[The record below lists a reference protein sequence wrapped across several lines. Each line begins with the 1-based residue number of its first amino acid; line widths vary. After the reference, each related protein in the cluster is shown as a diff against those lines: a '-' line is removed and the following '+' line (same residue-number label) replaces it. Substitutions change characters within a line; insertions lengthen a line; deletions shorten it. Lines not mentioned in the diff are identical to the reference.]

1 MSAMKMGLHELIQ
14 PGPAPEPTERRHYAH
29 RRVERWVRL
38 QQFVYGLPDDYAY
51 AVCLRERDG
60 RSESAT
66 LVSVGWLTWFG
77 RARGAD
83 RQHALA
89 LALLEMREA
98 YTSSGGRIFWQTVK
112 SWFLRRLRGTRARV
126 ESEAEERLA
135 S

>member
-1 MSAMKMGLHELIQ
+1 MRAEKSEMG
-14 PGPAPEPTERRHYAH
+14 EPNLEGLEPSDRRHYAH
-29 RRVERWVRL
+29 KRVERWIRL

-51 AVCLRERDG
+51 AVCIRERAG
-60 RSESAT
+60 RAESAT

-77 RARGAD
+77 RAKGAD

-98 YTSSGGRIFWQTVK
+98 ITSSSGRIFWQTVRT
-112 SWFLRRLRGTRARV
+112 WLRRRLLGARIRV

-135 S
+135 G